1 MITCRSAM
9 DDTEKSVLMDDTSGM
24 EQKKENNSQAR
35 IEILESGP
43 IKITGNFHLKDIKR
57 DKEESPK
64 EVLLCGC
71 GNSSNKPY
79 CDDSHK
85 K

>member
-1 MITCRSAM
+1 MEGTGR
-9 DDTEKSVLMDDTSGM
+9 SVLMDNTTGM

-35 IEILESGP
+35 IEIIGSGP

-57 DKEESPK
+57 DTEDSPQ
-64 EVLLCGC
+64 EVLLCSC
-71 GNSSNKPY
+71 GNSTNKPF
-79 CDDSHK
+79 CDQSHK